1 MSFDFTSLLI
11 LLLPVAAASGWW
23 MARRK
28 PRKMVVPSSVAMH
41 QDYLRGLNF
50 LVNED
55 ADKAIEVFLQLS
67 EVDNDAVETH
77 LALGSLYRRRGE
89 VDRALR
95 IHQNLIARPNLNKA
109 HRQQAAVELGKD
121 YLHAGVLDRAESLFL
136 ELTEGGAYMA
146 DALKWLIT
154 IYEKER
160 DWPNAIKM
168 SEKLQANSQQ
178 RLAMPIAHYYC
189 ELAEQ
194 ALRQGETKQARQH
207 LRKATQVEP
216 DCIRAHLILG
226 DLTYQQAEYRSAAK
240 TYRRVLEQNPDY
252 TAEVIERLL
261 ECHQQLGRVNELK
274 MVLEETAMR
283 YDGVAPFITLAYLAY
298 AADDPDQAESYLAQ
312 YLGRTP
318 DLAGISR
325 IAYALSQLGDPAFD
339 QLLLSHLRG
348 AQGKL
353 LKIAATH
360 HCQQCGFDGRHLHW
374 QCPSCATWNSIV
386 PYKHAPVK
394 LPLTALQSPGNP
406 VHA

>member
-1 MSFDFTSLLI
+1 
-11 LLLPVAAASGWW
+11 
-23 MARRK
+23 
-28 PRKMVVPSSVAMH
+28 
-41 QDYLRGLNF
+41 
-50 LVNED
+50 
-55 ADKAIEVFLQLS
+55 
-67 EVDNDAVETH
+67 
-77 LALGSLYRRRGE
+77 

-136 ELTEGGAYMA
+136 ELTETGTYMA

-160 DWPNAIKM
+160 DWLKAIQM

-194 ALRQGETKQARQH
+194 ALRHGESKLARQH
-207 LRKATQVEP
+207 LRKATNIEP
-216 DCIRAHLILG
+216 NCIRANLILG
-226 DLTYQQAEYRSAAK
+226 NLAYQQAEYRNAAK
-240 TYRRVLEQNPDY
+240 AYRRILEQNPDY

-261 ECHQQLGRVNELK
+261 ECYQHIGRTGELK
-274 MVLEETAMR
+274 MILEETTMR

-298 AADDPDQAESYLAQ
+298 TANEPEQAESYLAQ
-312 YLGRTP
+312 YLGRAP

-325 IAYALSQLGDPAFD
+325 IAHALSQLNDPAVD
-339 QLLLSHLRG
+339 QLMLNHLRG

-353 LKIAATH
+353 LKTAATH
-360 HCQQCGFDGRHLHW
+360 HCQQCGFDGRYLHW
-374 QCPSCATWNSIV
+374 QCPSCLTWNSMA

-394 LPLTALQSPGNP
+394 LPSLTTLQKPGNP